1 MLIMQAQC
9 FELTKDT
16 LYFIL
21 MGDLWVV
28 YYAYS
33 KHKIFIH
40 ENASENIVCE
50 MVVILFRG

>member
-21 MGDLWVV
+21 MGDLWVF